1 MQLERVEERK
11 AMWYRV
17 PEAPWVRSELEGLS
31 QSPIDHGIQPVHD
44 PMTLTIKL
52 RKTRARAGKKKKG
65 RGREREKKNELDPV
79 TVNSARGFMAVRRRR
94 ITPVVSRYILKSRA
108 HACKSRT
115 KLRSCADEI
124 KIVEKSRLPHEQGG
138 GWWRGFIRCIVRI
151 KLTLA
156 SSYVYLNFVRIFEK
170 CDNFLTLIESLII
183 KLQINT
189 IYLSNFFS
197 CI

>member
-65 RGREREKKNELDPV
+65 RGREREKEKERVGPCNRELC
-79 TVNSARGFMAVRRRR
+79 T
-94 ITPVVSRYILKSRA
+94 
-108 HACKSRT
+108 
-115 KLRSCADEI
+115 
-124 KIVEKSRLPHEQGG
+124 RLYGG
-138 GWWRGFIRCIVRI
+138 
-151 KLTLA
+151 T
-156 SSYVYLNFVRIFEK
+156 
-170 CDNFLTLIESLII
+170 T
-183 KLQINT
+183 T
-189 IYLSNFFS
+189 
-197 CI
+197 

>member
-1 MQLERVEERK
+1 MERMEERK
-11 AMWYRV
+11 ATWYRV

-52 RKTRARAGKKKKG
+52 RKTRAEKEREQE
-65 RGREREKKNELDPV
+65 RERKIKQERRRERKREKENELDPV
-79 TVNSARGFMAVRRRR
+79 TVNSARGFMEVRRRR

-124 KIVEKSRLPHEQGG
+124 KIVENLVSTDEGVADLSDILFVLNWCSFLYRFKFCKNLFQKS
-138 GWWRGFIRCIVRI
+138 
-151 KLTLA
+151 
-156 SSYVYLNFVRIFEK
+156 
-170 CDNFLTLIESLII
+170 DNFLAYRII
-183 KLQINT
+183 D
-189 IYLSNFFS
+189 
-197 CI
+197 